1 MNRDHTGE
9 AYSISTD
16 DEDRFEFLVKQI
28 KNALREGK
36 NEAVVYYE
44 SLLNQE
50 FSSLRFKNNS
60 W

>member
-1 MNRDHTGE
+1 MNRDHKGR

-28 KNALREGK
+28 KNAQNKALIDLLTH
-36 NEAVVYYE
+36 YE

-50 FSSLRFKNNS
+50 FSKDLFTNRS
-60 W
+60 

>member
-1 MNRDHTGE
+1 MNRDHNGQ
-9 AYSISTD
+9 AYSIATD

-36 NEAVVYYE
+36 NEAVDYYE

-50 FSSLRFKNNS
+50 FNKDLFKNHS